1 MKDLPFLPG
10 WPLGVGPLV
19 WFAVLL
25 LAAALAGEFAAR
37 WLRLPRIFGYVAAG
51 ATLGP
56 PGVGLIGPQELHQL
70 RVFLEIAI
78 GLILFELGQRIDL
91 GWLRRNPWLLGTSLL
106 ESALAFVAV
115 FVVLW
120 LLGTT
125 PLLAAAA
132 AAVGAATSPAVV
144 TTVAKELGAQGQVTE
159 RLLLLTALNTIYAFL
174 AVTMLFAVLHL
185 EYRGSWV
192 AMLLH
197 PLYVVGGSLLVAL
210 LAAAAMLWLLRALRK
225 GDETQFIVVVAMV
238 VLAVTLAAQAKL
250 SVAVA
255 LLGFGVFTRLLDR
268 HRRFVSLSFGRGG
281 LLFVVMLFALT
292 GASLDLKLLLAPA
305 TLFTAVAVIAGRFAG
320 KSVGVFAL
328 AIPSALG
335 LRKASLLSIG
345 LLPMSGLAVISVQD
359 ASALYPEFGSRLA
372 AVVLTAVAVLE
383 VLGPLAAH
391 FALRR
396 AGEAQES

>member
-1 MKDLPFLPG
+1 MKGFLFLPD
-10 WPLGVGPLV
+10 WPLGAGPLV

-25 LAAALAGEFAAR
+25 LAAALAGELASR
-37 WLRLPRIFGYVAAG
+37 WLRLPRIIGYVAAG
-51 ATLGP
+51 ALLGP
-56 PGVGLIGPQELHQL
+56 PGAGLIGPQELSAL
-70 RVFLEIAI
+70 RVFLEIAV

-106 ESALAFVAV
+106 ESALAFLAV
-115 FVVLW
+115 FGVLW
-120 LLGTT
+120 LLDTN

-132 AAVGAATSPAVV
+132 AAVGVATSPAVV
-144 TTVAKELGAQGQVTE
+144 TAVAKELGAQGQVTE
-159 RLLLLTALNTIYAFL
+159 RLLLFTALNTIYAFL

-185 EYRGSWV
+185 EYRGSWA

-197 PLYVVGGSLLVAL
+197 PLYVVGGSLLVAF
-210 LAAAAMLWLLRALRK
+210 LAAAAMLWLLQPLRK
-225 GDETQFIVVVAMV
+225 NDETQFILVVAMV
-238 VLAVTLAAQAKL
+238 VLAVMLAAQARL
-250 SVAVA
+250 SIAVA

-292 GASLDLKLLLAPA
+292 GASLDLKLLLAPS
-305 TLFTAVAVIAGRFAG
+305 TLFTAVAVIAARFAG
-320 KSVGVFAL
+320 KSIGVFAL
-328 AIPSALG
+328 AMPSALG
-335 LRKASLLSIG
+335 VRKASLLSIG
-345 LLPMSGLAVISVQD
+345 LLPLSGLAVVSVQD

-372 AVVLTAVAVLE
+372 AVVLTAVALLE

-396 AGEAQES
+396 AGEAQEI

>member
-1 MKDLPFLPG
+1 MRELPFLPG
-10 WPLGVGPLV
+10 WPLSAGPLV
-19 WFAVLL
+19 WFALL
-25 LAAALAGEFAAR
+25 LLTATIAGELVSR
-37 WLRLPRIFGYVAAG
+37 LLKLPRILGYVAAG
-51 ATLGP
+51 IALGP
-56 PGVGLIGPQELHQL
+56 PGAGLIGVGELKEL
-70 RVFLEIAI
+70 RLFLEIAV
-78 GLILFELGQRIDL
+78 GLILFELGQRVDL

-115 FVVLW
+115 FGVLW
-120 LLGTT
+120 LLDTN

-132 AAVGAATSPAVV
+132 AAVGVATSPAVV

-185 EYRGSWV
+185 EYRGSWA

-197 PLYVVGGSLLVAL
+197 PLYVVGGSLLIAF
-210 LAAAAMLWLLRALRK
+210 LAAGAMLWLLQPLRK
-225 GDETQFIVVVAMV
+225 SDETQFIVVVAMV
-238 VLAVTLAAQAKL
+238 VLAVMLAAQAKL

-292 GASLDLKLLLAPA
+292 GASLDLKPLLAPA
-305 TLFTAVAVIAGRFAG
+305 TLFTAIAVIAARFAG
-320 KSVGVFAL
+320 KSIGVFAL
-328 AIPSALG
+328 AVPSALG
-335 LRKASLLSIG
+335 VRKASLLSIG
-345 LLPMSGLAVISVQD
+345 LLPMSGLAVVSVQD

-396 AGEAQES
+396 AGEAQEH